1 MLAVMMKKNGG
12 TAVCQD
18 NGGHGMSAAIGS
30 VIGVFVTLAVVLG
43 SLLAVMLLGGFSIVR
58 KGAAATSAAPD
69 VDAKA

>member
-1 MLAVMMKKNGG
+1 
-12 TAVCQD
+12 
-18 NGGHGMSAAIGS
+18 MSAAIGS